1 MNKQSILA
9 LADHPTVAV
18 TGRVDHW
25 LHDPAGRLPVSCTVL
40 AVQDR
45 MDGPDGIEDSWHF
58 TSQALRYGAGV
69 AINLSALRPAGT
81 VSPNVTASGPTS
93 FARIYSVLNETI
105 RRGGRFKNGAVNLH
119 LDSHHPDA
127 QDFINIP
134 IDRLPWAKRT
144 LIVHDDLLQLPYLN
158 DIMEQMQSG
167 SLWLSKA
174 RTDAAGN
181 LLYGNVCNEIFLPSR
196 GTCLLQHVNLGM
208 CCIEDIPDAFEHGMK
223 MLCAIHPVTGVGE
236 SGLYRSPEHDRQV
249 GLGVI
254 GLASLL
260 AIEGITYHELVEAWE
275 LRLRPIDYT
284 KNQTKADRL
293 VGSLIEGFDRAA
305 AWARKKGMERSL
317 TIAPTA
323 SCAYR
328 YVDRDGYTTT
338 PEISPPIACE
348 VDRYSGVFGI
358 QTYDHHPRV
367 EIASEVG
374 YEDYFR
380 LANCWQQSMEATGQ
394 AHSISF
400 NVWDTQVIDQAFLEQ
415 WMRSALWT
423 TYYRLPVRQ
432 QVALDKTII
441 QQKQVTCDLA
451 ADECVAC
458 AE

>member
-158 DIMEQMQSG
+158 D
-167 SLWLSKA
+167 
-174 RTDAAGN
+174 
-181 LLYGNVCNEIFLPSR
+181 
-196 GTCLLQHVNLGM
+196 
-208 CCIEDIPDAFEHGMK
+208 
-223 MLCAIHPVTGVGE
+223 
-236 SGLYRSPEHDRQV
+236 
-249 GLGVI
+249 
-254 GLASLL
+254 
-260 AIEGITYHELVEAWE
+260 
-275 LRLRPIDYT
+275 
-284 KNQTKADRL
+284 
-293 VGSLIEGFDRAA
+293 
-305 AWARKKGMERSL
+305 
-317 TIAPTA
+317 
-323 SCAYR
+323 
-328 YVDRDGYTTT
+328 
-338 PEISPPIACE
+338 
-348 VDRYSGVFGI
+348 
-358 QTYDHHPRV
+358 
-367 EIASEVG
+367 
-374 YEDYFR
+374 
-380 LANCWQQSMEATGQ
+380 
-394 AHSISF
+394 
-400 NVWDTQVIDQAFLEQ
+400 
-415 WMRSALWT
+415 
-423 TYYRLPVRQ
+423 
-432 QVALDKTII
+432 
-441 QQKQVTCDLA
+441 QKC
-451 ADECVAC
+451 
-458 AE
+458 